1 MDDDLL
7 KRFNALRAP
16 LDDPV
21 DQPAQTASP
30 LTPAQYTLR
39 AAQAA
44 QKEDDELAAIAEG
57 RFSPSLS
64 EPHHEVPSRSSND
77 DDDALQ
83 RRMRGLRGDDA
94 LWAAEKGPEREDD
107 EVEAYLAN
115 LSNAQIPDEKPIAGP
130 SISASK
136 RLAREARAALKESE
150 GFVGQEDLDARE
162 EGDHDESDDEPFET
176 EEVIIARALD
186 EASLSEQHDQSG
198 QVQEPQSTDQAS
210 AISNPKSPTT
220 QPTDDDAFSFPSLPA
235 HEPLVAEPEDD
246 QLQKRME
253 LLLGLKGPS
262 VAPGAPK
269 ASGPVL
275 PTVPKRE
282 VGQGWNL
289 PGYNDSRDNDLDS
302 WCCICNKDAE
312 LVCAGCDDD
321 LYCTECWREGHE
333 FEKHRVKKFVWGK
346 KKLVGAA

>member
-107 EVEAYLAN
+107 EVGPLLERLRVKADMTDLQVEAYLAN

-130 SISASK
+130 SISASR

-302 WCCICNKDAE
+302 WCCEFYSRDATAN
-312 LVCAGCDDD
+312 VMSPADDRY
-321 LYCTECWREGHE
+321 L
-333 FEKHRVKKFVWGK
+333 
-346 KKLVGAA
+346 